1 MTLQQKDEYVALLSA
16 MIADWR
22 RTFNQP
28 GLSFHIVDLADYLS
42 KDNIEGRKA
51 WAEMRQEQAKAAA
64 INSNTYTEVVLMILI
79 LYVGITRAER
89 KKIVSWIQTKMSK
102 TKQ

>member
-1 MTLQQKDEYVALLSA
+1 MPTAIVYLMEDGWQRFIILSLL
-16 MIADWR
+16 
-22 RTFNQP
+22 
-28 GLSFHIVDLADYLS
+28 
-42 KDNIEGRKA
+42 
-51 WAEMRQEQAKAAA
+51 
-64 INSNTYTEVVLMILI
+64 TEVVLMILI